1 MPRHVSRAV
10 VAVAGLGLLL
20 GANPVLIGEEKA
32 KLPSYLVDIVT
43 ESQKQQIRTI
53 QEKYAK
59 QIADLQAQIDAAT
72 KQCDTEIESLLNA
85 DQKAKTKKARE
96 ELAARAKKAAE
107 EKKGPTKSKAT
118 TFSGYANSL
127 LDRQ

>member
-1 MPRHVSRAV
+1 MAVRKNSRKRERRRSERTDAHLSMRV
-10 VAVAGLGLLL
+10 EGT
-20 GANPVLIGEEKA
+20 PDDGE
-32 KLPSYLVDIVT
+32 PTHIVT